1 MAYLGRQLD
10 AGSYLKLD
18 DISSGFNGSTK
29 NFSLT
34 SGGTAFYPGSSY
46 SILVSVANIIQE
58 AETAYT
64 VDQDVIKFT
73 TAPANGAAFFC
84 IVLGVALGVG
94 VPAAGSVGLDQFQD
108 SAKGVGIH
116 SSGNVVGSGVT
127 QLNFIGLGNT
137 FLYNASTKTVDISI
151 SGSAT
156 GAGGTW
162 ASNTVGV
169 HTTKIVGV
177 NTTTIAGAATSE
189 GALQSVGNISITDG
203 MLITDSDIAT
213 SLNIPS
219 GKNGLLIGTV
229 TVGAGVTIDVASN
242 STLVVV

>member
-10 AGSYLKLD
+10 AGTYLKLD

-46 SILVSVANIIQE
+46 SILVSLANVIQE

-64 VDQDVIKFT
+64 IDQDVIKFT

-94 VPAAGSVGLDQFQD
+94 VPGHDTVGLPQLKD

-151 SGSAT
+151 SGNS

-162 ASNTVGV
+162 AANATGI

-229 TVGAGVTIDVASN
+229 TVGAGVTIDVAQN

>member
-46 SILVSVANIIQE
+46 SILVSLANIIQE

-94 VPAAGSVGLDQFQD
+94 VPGDGTVGLRQLKDG
-108 SAKGVGIH
+108 AKGVGIH

-151 SGSAT
+151 SGNS

-162 ASNTVGV
+162 ASNTVGI

-229 TVGAGVTIDVASN
+229 TVGAGVTIDVAQN

>member
-1 MAYLGRQLD
+1 MAYLGRQLT
-10 AGSYLKLD
+10 AGNYLKLD

-46 SILVSVANIIQE
+46 ALLVSVANIIQE
-58 AETAYT
+58 PETAFT
-64 VDQDVIKFT
+64 IDQDVIKFT

-84 IVLGVALGVG
+84 VVLGTALGVG
-94 VPAAGSVGLDQFQD
+94 VPAAGSVGLDELQD

-151 SGSAT
+151 SGNS

-162 ASNTVGV
+162 ASNTTGI

-229 TVGAGVTIDVASN
+229 TVGAGVTIDVAQN

>member
-1 MAYLGRQLD
+1 MAYLGRQLT
-10 AGSYLKLD
+10 AGNYLKLD

-46 SILVSVANIIQE
+46 ALLVSVANIIQE
-58 AETAYT
+58 PEAAFTI
-64 VDQDVIKFT
+64 DQDVIKFT

-84 IVLGVALGVG
+84 VVLGTALGVG
-94 VPAAGSVGLDQFQD
+94 VPADASVGLDQLKD
-108 SAKGVGIH
+108 TAKGVGIS
-116 SSGNVVGSGVT
+116 SSGTVVGTGITS
-127 QLNFIGLGNT
+127 LNFVGAGNT
-137 FLYNASTKTVDISI
+137 FSVTAGVAEISI
-151 SGSAT
+151 SS

-162 ASNTVGV
+162 AANTTGI

-229 TVGAGVTIDVASN
+229 TVGAGVTIDVAQN

>member
-10 AGSYLKLD
+10 AGTYLKLD

-46 SILVSVANIIQE
+46 SILVSLANVIQE

-64 VDQDVIKFT
+64 IDQDVIKFT

-94 VPAAGSVGLDQFQD
+94 VPGHDTVGLPQLKD

-151 SGSAT
+151 SGNS

-162 ASNTVGV
+162 AANATGI

-189 GALQSVGNISITDG
+189 GSLQAVGNISITDG

>member
-1 MAYLGRQLD
+1 MAYLGRQLT
-10 AGSYLKLD
+10 AGNYLKLD

-46 SILVSVANIIQE
+46 ALLVSVANIIQE
-58 AETAYT
+58 PEAAFTI
-64 VDQDVIKFT
+64 DQDVIKFT

-84 IVLGVALGVG
+84 VVLGTALGVG
-94 VPAAGSVGLDQFQD
+94 VPAAGSVGLDELQD

-151 SGSAT
+151 SGNS

-162 ASNTVGV
+162 GSNTTGI

-189 GALQSVGNISITDG
+189 GSLQAVGNISITDG

-229 TVGAGVTIDVASN
+229 TVGAGVTIDVAQN

>member
-46 SILVSVANIIQE
+46 SILVSLANIIQE
-58 AETAYT
+58 PETAYT
-64 VDQDVIKFT
+64 IDQDVIKFT

-94 VPAAGSVGLDQFQD
+94 VPAAGSVGLDELQD

-137 FLYNASTKTVDISI
+137 FLYNSSTRTVDVSI
-151 SGSAT
+151 SGNS

-162 ASNTVGV
+162 AANATGI

>member
-1 MAYLGRQLD
+1 MAYLGRQLT
-10 AGSYLKLD
+10 AGNYLKLD

-46 SILVSVANIIQE
+46 ALLVSVANVIQE
-58 AETAYT
+58 PEAAFTI
-64 VDQDVIKFT
+64 DQDLIKFT

-84 IVLGVALGVG
+84 VVLGTALGVG
-94 VPAAGSVGLDQFQD
+94 VPAAGSVGLDELQD

-151 SGSAT
+151 SGNS

-162 ASNTVGV
+162 GSNTTGI

-189 GALQSVGNISITDG
+189 GSLQAVGNISITDG

-229 TVGAGVTIDVASN
+229 TVGAGVTIDVAQN